1 MTMLGFNSGAPS
13 FAQPPQ
19 PFASDDAIHQA
30 FGQSHGG
37 YDDGGGGGFDSEFQ
51 PTAVLVTDYRSEVP
65 EDEGEVRSAEMH
77 WWRAAEHSCAGI
89 SVELSSGGGCDWFCG
104 SANSF

>member
-1 MTMLGFNSGAPS
+1 MAMLGLANGAASS

-30 FGQSHGG
+30 FGNAQNDHHDV
-37 YDDGGGGGFDSEFQ
+37 DDGGGFDSEFQ

-65 EDEGEVRSAEMH
+65 EDEGEV
-77 WWRAAEHSCAGI
+77 
-89 SVELSSGGGCDWFCG
+89 
-104 SANSF
+104 